1 MTDHNLLQRYNYD
14 AFVPENFEP
23 WMRFE
28 QSPALVEPAP
38 DFPLW
43 RLDNQSATSLSA
55 VWGAHRYTIIEFG
68 SFT

>member
-1 MTDHNLLQRYNYD
+1 MTDQELVQRYNY
-14 AFVPENFEP
+14 ATFEPENFEP
-23 WMRFE
+23 WMRFD
-28 QSPALVEPAP
+28 QSPPLGAPAP

-43 RLDNQSATSLSA
+43 RLADHGATSLSA